1 MTNVLLVAAA
11 WMLLAADD
19 PKAEAKKDLAK
30 VQGTWT
36 TKSLTYDGKDLSD
49 KYKLTFVF
57 KDDRVS
63 VEGNDEVKKEYA
75 KAAIK
80 LDASTSPRCLDIKV
94 IGGNQKDVAM
104 EGIYEVKG
112 DRFTLCVK
120 VLGKERPTKF
130 ASPDGSSIALLVLE
144 REKP

>member
-1 MTNVLLVAAA
+1 MTNVLLAAA
-11 WMLLAADD
+11 VWALLAADD
-19 PKAEAKKDLAK
+19 PKADAKKELAK

-36 TKSLTYDGKDLSD
+36 TTSLKYNGKDLSD
-49 KYKLTFVF
+49 KYKLTLVF
-57 KDDRVS
+57 KDDQVR

-80 LDASTSPRCLDIKV
+80 LDSSTSPRCLDIKV
-94 IGGNQKDVAM
+94 IGGSQKDAVM

-112 DRFTLCVK
+112 DRLTLCVK
-120 VLGKERPTKF
+120 VLGKERPTEF
-130 ASPDGSSIALLVLE
+130 ASPEGSSIALLVLE